1 MKAFFKTA
9 FVLFALIL
17 AACSSVKQNSEAV
30 FCAEKNCSDDS
41 HIKSSVLFAVAMP
54 DESKYI
60 EKEYSLKKLS
70 KNISSNGEIS
80 CIVTGIGGDC
90 VDSALEK
97 TSLHG
102 NVLVVNVGY
111 CGSNV
116 INKGELCKVNKVAKI
131 EKPNDASKISDFGGV
146 PCFSSDKFVEETD
159 IKEPCVFDMELFYFH
174 KKFPNLISYK
184 IVSDNLSHSE
194 YEGFKDFNADDSWR
208 RFFKTIAPAMQN
220 KN

>member
-1 MKAFFKTA
+1 MKTFFKLV
-9 FVLFALIL
+9 FVLFALFI
-17 AACSSVKQNSEAV
+17 AACSSVKQNPETV
-30 FCAEKNCSDDS
+30 FCNEESCADAS

-54 DESKYI
+54 EESKYI
-60 EKEYSLKKLS
+60 EKEYGLKKLS
-70 KNISSNGEIS
+70 KNISSNGKIS
-80 CIVTGIGGDC
+80 CIATGVGGNC
-90 VDSALEK
+90 VNSTLER

-116 INKGELCKVNKVAKI
+116 INKGEMRKVNKVAKI
-131 EKPNDASKISDFGGV
+131 EKPNDASKISDFDGV
-146 PCFSSDKFVEETD
+146 PCFTSDCFVEETD

-194 YEGFKDFNADDSWR
+194 YEDFKDFNADDSWR
-208 RFFKTIAPAMQN
+208 RFFKTIAPVLQK